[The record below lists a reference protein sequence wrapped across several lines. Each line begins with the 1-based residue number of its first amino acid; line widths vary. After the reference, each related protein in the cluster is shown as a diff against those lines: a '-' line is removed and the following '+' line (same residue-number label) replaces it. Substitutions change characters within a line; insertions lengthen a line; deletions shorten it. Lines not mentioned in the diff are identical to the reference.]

1 MRLVANKPCTFGGKK
16 FKIGEEVPAELVA
29 NPKVQAK
36 RGVLTISD
44 GEIIPVDIP
53 VEELQECTAEVGQV
67 KFCINIHAKE
77 GELPVEATNEELQLV
92 FDVLQ
97 ENADDAKKT
106 ISEIE
111 SENVLILLDVVDSR
125 KTVKT
130 AIKERVDALFSES
143 AESGENGGGE

>member
-1 MRLVANKPCTFGGKK
+1 MRLVALKPCTFGGKK

-29 NPKVQAK
+29 NPKLQAK
-36 RGVLTISD
+36 RNVLSISD
-44 GEIIPVDIP
+44 GEVIP
-53 VEELQECTAEVGQV
+53 VEELQEYTAEVGQV
-67 KFCINIHAKE
+67 KFCINIHTKE

-97 ENADDAKKT
+97 ENTDDAKKT
-106 ISEIE
+106 ISEIK
-111 SENVLILLDVVDSR
+111 SENALILLDVVDSR

-130 AIKERVDALFSES
+130 AIKERVDALFSED